1 MLRLQPSFGGS
12 VEASHPHVKDHGVM
26 IVGSAAW
33 YKIGPLGVRCAERGP
48 SPRRS
53 LSEVDGTGRAV

>member
-53 LSEVDGTGRAV
+53 L